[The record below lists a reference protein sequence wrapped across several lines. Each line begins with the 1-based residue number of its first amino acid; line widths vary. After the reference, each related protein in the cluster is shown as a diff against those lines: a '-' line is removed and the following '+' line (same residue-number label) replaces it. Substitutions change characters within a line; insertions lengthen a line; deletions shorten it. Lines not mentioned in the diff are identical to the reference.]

1 MFRKKSTVSDPDQ
14 ADWLIVGLGNPGGQ
28 YAHTRHNCGFDAL
41 DKLCVMLGGKK
52 IDRIRYK
59 STYTVCQLD
68 GMNLVLAKPQ
78 TYMNLSGEA
87 VRELRQRFR
96 VPVEKIVVVF
106 DDLDTPEGRI
116 RIKRNGSAGG
126 HNGIKSIIYQLESD
140 AFPRVKIG
148 IGAPDKSESDTK
160 DFVLSNMSLAS
171 RKAVEAAPDAVL
183 QIVRQGAD
191 YAMQNFNGKNF
202 SEPTK

>member
-1 MFRKKSTVSDPDQ
+1 MLFQRDNGGVE
-14 ADWLIVGLGNPGGQ
+14 WIVVGLGNPGKK
-28 YAHTRHNCGFDAL
+28 YESTRHNMGFLAVDGLA
-41 DKLCVMLGGKK
+41 DKEGFRFTKLRFKAWTATWNHGGKK
-52 IDRIRYK
+52 
-59 STYTVCQLD
+59 V
-68 GMNLVLAKPQ
+68 LVMKPQ

-116 RIKRNGSAGG
+116 RIKRSGSAGG

-148 IGAPDKSESDTK
+148 IGAPEKSDADTK

-171 RKAVEAAPDAVL
+171 RKAVEAAPEAVL
-183 QIVRQGAD
+183 QIIRQGAD
-191 YAMQNFNGKNF
+191 FAMQNFNGKNF